1 MSYPGL
7 NEFSKDSGA
16 GEGPG
21 SAEETLRLIARL
33 PAPAGLEERVKAGLR
48 NAPRRGRVL
57 AWPGAFSPAAGWS
70 RAAAAAAIVFVVGGG
85 GWGIYSRVQ
94 PGQPA
99 HGIAGPRVSGPG
111 QFSTGDAVRRPQT
124 LVGPTL
130 VGPTLKSP
138 AEAHPAPAAAPKA
151 KSGAKSATTAMP
163 GTKSAVTIK
172 AVAPPVAPAVQ

>member
-7 NEFSKDSGA
+7 NGSSKDSGA
-16 GEGPG
+16 GEGPS
-21 SAEETLRLIARL
+21 SAEATLRLIARL
-33 PAPAGLEERVKAGLR
+33 PAPEGIEERVKAGLR

-57 AWPGAFSPAAGWS
+57 AWPGSFSPAAGWQ

-85 GWGIYSRVQ
+85 GWGIYARVQ

-111 QFSTGDAVRRPQT
+111 QFSAGDAMRRPQT

-130 VGPTLKSP
+130 TNPAGP
-138 AEAHPAPAAAPKA
+138 HPAPAAAPKA
-151 KSGAKSATTAMP
+151 KTAAKFADTATPGAKSALPKKT
-163 GTKSAVTIK
+163 
-172 AVAPPVAPAVQ
+172 VAPPVAPAVQ